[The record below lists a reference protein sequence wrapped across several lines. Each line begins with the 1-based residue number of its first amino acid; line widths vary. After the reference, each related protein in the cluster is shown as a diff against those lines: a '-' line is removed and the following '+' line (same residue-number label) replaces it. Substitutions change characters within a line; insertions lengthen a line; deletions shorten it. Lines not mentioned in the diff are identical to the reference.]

1 MWLLIFFYFIFWR
14 KRLLF
19 SLGMVAAITHFL
31 DDIQLV
37 MGDGR
42 LFEAT
47 RHAEIKGLE
56 NNPARAFDSIN

>member
-1 MWLLIFFYFIFWR
+1 M
-14 KRLLF
+14 LF
-19 SLGMVAAITHFL
+19 LLGMVAAITQFL

-47 RHAEIKGLE
+47 HQAEIKGLQ
-56 NNPARAFDSIN
+56 NNPAKSFDNIN

>member
-1 MWLLIFFYFIFWR
+1 
-14 KRLLF
+14 
-19 SLGMVAAITHFL
+19 MVAAITHFL

-47 RHAEIKGLE
+47 LHAEIKGLQ